1 MADEFPTMFAVG
13 ITILAVLLIVFN
25 VNTFV
30 QPAVSGTGFLTKES
44 FDEKD
49 MKGAFF
55 TGTNFTDQ
63 FVAFNFDFAVDNL
76 AGTKTASIGQ
86 REVSNG
92 ILFGEKSVRYTLEKG
107 ESVTVK
113 FRIESTNAI
122 TPLIFRLDGK
132 NYVYDL
138 KEGVHEVTIDEPFE
152 DGSVLE
158 ITAASSNWKIWAP
171 SLYRLDGISINVKA
185 FKEDVDQYI
194 FNVGDEFETL
204 QGGRMDIYLKENA
217 GILKI
222 ELNGKVIF
230 DGIARDFQP
239 IRFSSSDIEKG
250 QNILTFTATPESKFS
265 GGATMVLFYKHG
277 DQKEVKAV
285 INLTEA
291 EQKAVKRG
299 YIRFKIVDVK
309 ENGGVAVRIMRG
321 DETTFSTFARAETGS
336 YSFEFTKDEIRQGI
350 SIVSIEA
357 IDGASFLVKELD
369 VKLEKGI
376 VLQL

>member
-1 MADEFPTMFAVG
+1 MADEFPTMFVAG
-13 ITILAVLLIVFN
+13 ITILAVLLIIFN

-30 QPAVSGTGFLTKES
+30 QPSISGTGFLTKES

-49 MKGAFF
+49 LKGAFF
-55 TGTNFTDQ
+55 AGTNFTNQ
-63 FVAFNFDFAVDNL
+63 FAAFNFDFAVDNL
-76 AGTKTASIGQ
+76 AGAKTASIGQ

-113 FRIESTNAI
+113 FRIESTNAL
-122 TPLIFRLDGK
+122 TPLIFRLNGNEYK
-132 NYVYDL
+132 YDL
-138 KEGVHEVTIDEPFE
+138 KEGIHEVTIDEPFE

-158 ITAASSNWKIWAP
+158 ITAASSSWKIWAP

-204 QGGRMDIYLKENA
+204 QGGRMDLYLKENA

-239 IRFSSSDIEKG
+239 IRFSSNDIMKG

-265 GGATMVLFYKHG
+265 GEATMVLFYKHG
-277 DQKEVKAV
+277 EQKEVKAI

-299 YIRFKIVDVK
+299 TVRFKIVDVSK
-309 ENGGVAVRIMRG
+309 NGGVAIRITHG
-321 DETTFSTFARAETGS
+321 GETTFSTFARAETGT
-336 YSFEFTKDEIRQGI
+336 YSFEFTKDEVRQGI
-350 SIVSIEA
+350 SVVSIEA
-357 IDGASFLVKELD
+357 IDGASFLVKGLD
-369 VKLEKGI
+369 VKIEKGLFI
-376 VLQL
+376 SL